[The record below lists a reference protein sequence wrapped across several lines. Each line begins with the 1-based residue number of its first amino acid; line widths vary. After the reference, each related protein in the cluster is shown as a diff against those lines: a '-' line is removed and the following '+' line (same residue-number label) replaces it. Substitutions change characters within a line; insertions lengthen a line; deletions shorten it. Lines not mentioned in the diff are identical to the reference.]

1 MNLSR
6 VTWIAL
12 LVGALLVTACGAR
25 NNTQHAQPATDDLI
39 VTLIPAPQGYTGD
52 YLTVALTDPDGAPIT
67 DVSVS
72 VEGNMNHA
80 GMAPVLTES
89 VLDEADGTVDG
100 RYQVPFTFTMLG
112 DWIVTVSVN
121 QADGTRSQHDV
132 DLTVTEEAVT
142 IQ

>member
-6 VTWIAL
+6 VTWTVL
-12 LVGALLVTACGAR
+12 LAGTLLLTACGAR
-25 NNTQHAQPATDDLI
+25 NDTQNAQQVTDDLI

-52 YLTVALTDPDGAPIT
+52 HLTVVLTDPDGTPIT

-100 RYQVPFTFTMLG
+100 RYRVPFTFTMLG

>member
-12 LVGALLVTACGAR
+12 LAGALLMTACGAR
-25 NNTQHAQPATDDLI
+25 NNTQNAQPATDDLI

-100 RYQVPFTFTMLG
+100 RYQVPFAFTMLG